1 MTNPH
6 YTVTGTPVPF
16 SRGLSSPIRSEY
28 LSIQSGFD
36 SVETELQ
43 ARVTTFNPTS
53 TGTMTHTAG
62 VVDLDGATEVR
73 APTPALSVDS
83 TAVATTAWVR
93 GVIGSISGVIPPQ
106 AGKDGHVLASDGTT
120 NYWAGG
126 GVAAVNY
133 ALFAQGV
140 I

>member
-6 YTVTGTPVPF
+6 YTVTGVPVSY

-28 LSIQSGFD
+28 LSIQTGFD
-36 SVETELQ
+36 NVEAELQ
-43 ARVTTFNPTS
+43 ARVTTVNPTS

-62 VVDLDGATEVR
+62 VVDLDQALEVR
-73 APTPALSVDS
+73 APTPSLSVDS
-83 TAVATTAWVR
+83 TVVATTAWVR
-93 GVIGSISGVIPPQ
+93 STIGTIPGVVPPQ
-106 AGKDGHVLASDGTT
+106 AGKEGNVLATDGATI
-120 NYWAGG
+120 YWMGG
-126 GVAAVNY
+126 GVAGLAY

>member
-6 YTVTGTPVPF
+6 YTVTGVPVPF
-16 SRGLSSPIRSEY
+16 SRGQSSPIRSEY
-28 LSIQSGFD
+28 LSIQGGFD
-36 SVETELQ
+36 TVEAALQ
-43 ARVTTFNPTS
+43 ARVTVVNPTS

-62 VVDLDGATEVR
+62 AVDLDGATEVR

-83 TAVATTAWVR
+83 TVVATTAWVR
-93 GVIGSISGVIPPQ
+93 GTIGSIPGILPPQ
-106 AGKDGHVLASDGTT
+106 VGKSGHVLASDGTT
-120 NYWAGG
+120 NYWSGG
-126 GVAAVNY
+126 GVAALSY